1 MPSARP
7 RPVTLGWAV
16 FVIALFIAAMIVVG
30 ADPQGDDDP
39 SPFLVLVVVGFTAFS
54 LGAMLWYRTLGS
66 AALLSAES
74 NEEIRQ
80 AYTRRMMVSST
91 FALLPTLLGFA
102 LSLAT
107 GHVDLFYG
115 TFLISLIALIYTAPR
130 KRDTDRLDRAM
141 IRRNRPFRV
150 SAAIE
155 PRDGS

>member
-16 FVIALFIAAMIVVG
+16 FVVVLLIAAMIVTG
-30 ADPQGDDDP
+30 ADPVGDGDP
-39 SPFLVLVVVGFTAFS
+39 SPFLVVVVVGFTTFS
-54 LGAMLWYRTLGS
+54 LGSMLWYRTLGS
-66 AALLSAES
+66 AALLRAES

-80 AYTRRMMVSST
+80 AYTRRMMVCST
-91 FALLPTLLGFA
+91 FALLPMLLGFA
-102 LSLAT
+102 LALAT
-107 GHVDLFYG
+107 GHVDLFFG
-115 TFLISLIALIYTAPR
+115 TFLISLIALIYAAPR

-141 IRRNRPFRV
+141 IRRGRPFRV

>member
-7 RPVTLGWAV
+7 RPVTLEWAV
-16 FVIALFIAAMIVVG
+16 FVVALLVAAMIVVG
-30 ADPQGDDDP
+30 ADPQGDGDA
-39 SPFLVLVVVGFTAFS
+39 SSFLVLVVVGFTAFS

-66 AALLSAES
+66 AALLRADS

-91 FALLPTLLGFA
+91 FALLPMLLGFA
-102 LSLAT
+102 LALAT

-115 TFLISLIALIYTAPR
+115 TFLISLIALIYAAPR

-141 IRRNRPFRV
+141 IRRSRPFRV